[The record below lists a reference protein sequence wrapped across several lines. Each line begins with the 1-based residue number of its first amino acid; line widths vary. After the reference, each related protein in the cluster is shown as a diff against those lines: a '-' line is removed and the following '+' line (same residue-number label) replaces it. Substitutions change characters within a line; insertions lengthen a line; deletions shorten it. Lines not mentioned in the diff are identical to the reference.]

1 MLLYCTP
8 NSHSGL
14 WRFTRNQ
21 RNKNALFRARSVL
34 VIGLRLLNRRALG
47 RPNLPATIALDEDVR
62 EADSTIRR
70 LALRIAAYHTVDTGD
85 DGSVALRP
93 DVQIGEVERL

>member
-8 NSHSGL
+8 NSHSGF
-14 WRFTRNQ
+14 WRLTPKPTEQKR
-21 RNKNALFRARSVL
+21 ALPSAFRPGD
-34 VIGLRLLNRRALG
+34 GLRLLNRRALG